1 MTEPGRPPRWR
12 ALEVGPGGLPADQVR
27 PIGRGSGPDQP
38 AVRQPS
44 NEGQETVVEPRG
56 TPTPPG
62 AGWPDPRVGYA
73 ARMPPHPPPSIGE
86 RHPAQPAFG
95 WPGAGQ
101 PSADAGGRAGQRPA
115 ATPPLQPAPGRPQ
128 DEQHRPPPRA
138 ALGSFDDELPR
149 PSRRAGLAGLAGLV
163 VVVAIAV
170 VTGLAL
176 WSNTARPLGGS
187 GELAAGDCLSSSGG
201 PSVIPV
207 DCGSADVEFQVVA
220 RYEDTT
226 NSSRCAVVSSDV
238 VLVTRDSAVL
248 CLNYVADVGDCLYV
262 GSSGSEVGKAACSMA
277 RSGSTAGR
285 YRVLAVLRNTINDS
299 DCPRGTVHTLV
310 HPTSAEVLC
319 LGRP

>member
-1 MTEPGRPPRWR
+1 MTEPGPPPRWR
-12 ALEVGPGGLPADQVR
+12 AMEIGPGGLPADQVR
-27 PIGRGSGPDQP
+27 PIGRGSGPDQR

-44 NEGQETVVEPRG
+44 NEGKETVVEPRG
-56 TPTPPG
+56 TPTPPA
-62 AGWPDPRVGYA
+62 AGWPDPRVEHA
-73 ARMPPHPPPSIGE
+73 VRMPPHPPPSIGE

-115 ATPPLQPAPGRPQ
+115 AMPSLQPAPGRPH

-138 ALGSFDDELPR
+138 ALGSFDDVLPR
-149 PSRRAGLAGLAGLV
+149 PSRRAGLVVLV

-226 NSSRCAVVSSDV
+226 NSSRCAAVSSDV
-238 VLVTRDSAVL
+238 VLVARDSAVL
-248 CLNYVADVGDCLYV
+248 CLNYVADVGDCLYA
-262 GSSGSEVGKAACSMA
+262 GSSGGQVGKAACRTA
-277 RSGSTAGR
+277 SGGTASGL
-285 YRVLAVLRNTINDS
+285 YRVLAVLPDTINDT
-299 DCPRGTVHTLV
+299 DCPQGTVHTLV